1 MTITNNTI
9 QSNDIYA
16 MPSVLRK
23 MRLSSMARALEEKLS
38 NPNCNLF
45 AVQRELSDIIL
56 AEFNS
61 RRANKVNKLI
71 KDAGLKMS
79 DADIED
85 LYTDCGRTMNM
96 DILNQMMRC
105 DWINDKNNL
114 IITGGS
120 GSGKTWIACAIA
132 ARACELSKKV
142 RFYTLNSLLLYMKTL
157 TPQEYLKEV
166 NKIVKYDLL
175 ILDDVGFNP
184 YDLESCRIFF
194 EVLDARYKNG
204 SIMFISNYTTDEW
217 YDKFAEHAFAEAVL
231 SRCIE
236 RSFHLP
242 IQSEDLRKTLPR

>member
-1 MTITNNTI
+1 MMITDNTI
-9 QSNDIYA
+9 QSNDISA

-23 MRLSSMARALEEKLS
+23 MKLSSMAKALEEKLNS
-38 NPNCNLF
+38 PNCNLF
-45 AVQRELSDIIL
+45 AVQSEFSEIIL
-56 AEFNS
+56 AEFNT
-61 RRANKVNKLI
+61 RRANKINKLI
-71 KDAGLKMS
+71 KDAGLKMP

-85 LYTDCGRTMNM
+85 LYTDCGRSMNM

-105 DWINDKNNL
+105 DWIKNKNNL

-120 GSGKTWIACAIA
+120 GSGKTWVGCAIA

-166 NKIVKYDLL
+166 NRIVKYDLL

-242 IQSEDLRKTLPR
+242 IQSEDLRKTLPK